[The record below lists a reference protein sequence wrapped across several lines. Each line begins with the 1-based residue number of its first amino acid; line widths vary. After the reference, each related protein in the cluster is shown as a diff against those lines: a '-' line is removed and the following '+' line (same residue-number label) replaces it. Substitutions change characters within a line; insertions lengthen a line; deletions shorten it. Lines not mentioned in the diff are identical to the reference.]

1 MIAFALLLAAL
12 PGLAR
17 SSLQPIVVDVD
28 LSPGLVSVSLGC
40 LLELECY
47 GAGTAIQWT
56 KFPSSAPLGN
66 TTNTQ
71 VTVVVEV
78 VVMVVVE
85 VVVKVVG
92 EVVVKVVVE
101 VVVKVVV
108 EVVVKV
114 VVEMV
119 VMVVVE
125 VVVMVVVE
133 VVVKVVVEVVVMVV
147 VEVVVKVVVE
157 VVVKVVVE
165 VVVKVV
171 VEMVVKVVV
180 EVVVMVVVEM
190 VVKVVVEVVVK
201 VVVEM
206 VVMVVVE
213 VVVKV
218 LVEMVV
224 KVVVE
229 VVVMVVVEVMV
240 KVVVEMVVMVVVEVV
255 VKVKSY
261 AMNKWTT
268 FLIFPY
274 FTESLKGFYSCQI
287 FAAVS
292 NSMSVQLQFDP
303 NPIQI
308 LNIPDLNISQYT
320 VGDALTV
327 GCQVTTCASQVTLTI
342 SPSLAVQQASI
353 TYMNT
358 GENKVQNFVLAV
370 NKNLAGT
377 YMLTA
382 EGKFSDGSVFSA
394 SQVFNIIGTP
404 MPQVTTPSTATPS
417 KGGSPA
423 SVARGVAARAT
434 EQRKHEANEQGAG
447 CLHGYGGIWCLGAKA
462 IESLSRLAS
471 CLATSFNKAKAVVLI
486 VLYGR
491 LNLNLVRANTTAILT
506 RCLAPD
512 M

>member
-1 MIAFALLLAAL
+1 MIAFVLLLAAL

-40 LLELECY
+40 PLELECY

-71 VTVVVEV
+71 VT
-78 VVMVVVE
+78 
-85 VVVKVVG
+85 
-92 EVVVKVVVE
+92 
-101 VVVKVVV
+101 
-108 EVVVKV
+108 
-114 VVEMV
+114 
-119 VMVVVE
+119 
-125 VVVMVVVE
+125 
-133 VVVKVVVEVVVMVV
+133 
-147 VEVVVKVVVE
+147 
-157 VVVKVVVE
+157 
-165 VVVKVV
+165 
-171 VEMVVKVVV
+171 
-180 EVVVMVVVEM
+180 
-190 VVKVVVEVVVK
+190 
-201 VVVEM
+201 
-206 VVMVVVE
+206 
-213 VVVKV
+213 
-218 LVEMVV
+218 
-224 KVVVE
+224 
-229 VVVMVVVEVMV
+229 
-240 KVVVEMVVMVVVEVV
+240 
-255 VKVKSY
+255 KSY

-377 YMLTA
+377 YVLSA

-423 SVARGVAARAT
+423 SVASMAV
-434 EQRKHEANEQGAG
+434 Q
-447 CLHGYGGIWCLGAKA
+447 LF
-462 IESLSRLAS
+462 
-471 CLATSFNKAKAVVLI
+471 SF
-486 VLYGR
+486 
-491 LNLNLVRANTTAILT
+491 ILT
-506 RCLAPD
+506 VTLAALLSVKV
-512 M
+512 

>member
-1 MIAFALLLAAL
+1 MIH
-12 PGLAR
+12 PGHVA
-17 SSLQPIVVDVD
+17 IVVDVD

-66 TTNTQ
+66 TTNTK
-71 VTVVVEV
+71 VT
-78 VVMVVVE
+78 
-85 VVVKVVG
+85 
-92 EVVVKVVVE
+92 
-101 VVVKVVV
+101 
-108 EVVVKV
+108 
-114 VVEMV
+114 
-119 VMVVVE
+119 
-125 VVVMVVVE
+125 
-133 VVVKVVVEVVVMVV
+133 
-147 VEVVVKVVVE
+147 
-157 VVVKVVVE
+157 
-165 VVVKVV
+165 
-171 VEMVVKVVV
+171 
-180 EVVVMVVVEM
+180 
-190 VVKVVVEVVVK
+190 
-201 VVVEM
+201 
-206 VVMVVVE
+206 
-213 VVVKV
+213 
-218 LVEMVV
+218 
-224 KVVVE
+224 
-229 VVVMVVVEVMV
+229 
-240 KVVVEMVVMVVVEVV
+240 
-255 VKVKSY
+255 KSY

-423 SVARGVAARAT
+423 SVAILFEAWPSGGVAVRAT

-462 IESLSRLAS
+462 IESLLRLAS